1 MKAINTLIILLSP
14 FLSFSQCKDVY
25 KQNVECPTEA
35 DSLVLYNNALKV
47 YEFYENNKSYKKTN
61 STELITIDQKKEVFE
76 MLADARKM
84 FFIIRR
90 AVASSKPD
98 PRFPDIKPKEGYKDI
113 TYKEYYSYIDEY
125 RFYQRELENQ
135 IVHSNAPAPLY
146 DSRIAPILINEYQN
160 LDSNDMYFGD
170 LVNIPLYIPVVVK
183 PFVLLT
189 SQELALRNEILHII
203 PKITPPVAVEI
214 KNVDSPKRYAVKRD
228 TIINNSPTT
237 FETGITIYAYNEYG
251 AGAFVGVLIN
261 RRFRKI
267 KPSEYNKYAV
277 PNWARKILEDE
288 DALEKMLKIRFG
300 EYYIGVY

>member
-1 MKAINTLIILLSP
+1 MKALIFLLIIIQPLLS
-14 FLSFSQCKDVY
+14 FGQCKDIY

-47 YEFYENNKSYKKTN
+47 YEFYENNKAYAKTK
-61 STELITIDQKKEVFE
+61 STELITIDEKKNVFE
-76 MLADARKM
+76 LLQDAKKM
-84 FFIIRR
+84 FFIIRK
-90 AVASSKPD
+90 AMASSKPD
-98 PRFPDIKPKEGYKDI
+98 PRFPDVSPKPGYKDI
-113 TYKEYYSYIDEY
+113 AYKDYYSYVDEY

-135 IVHSNAPAPLY
+135 IVNSNAPVPLY

-189 SQELALRNEILHII
+189 NQELILRNEILHIL
-203 PKITPPVAVEI
+203 PKIDPPLAIKI
-214 KNVDSPKRYAVKRD
+214 KNIDSPERYSIKRD
-228 TIINNSPTT
+228 TVYKQEITVYDP
-237 FETGITIYAYNEYG
+237 GISIYAYNEYG

-267 KPSEYNKYAV
+267 KPSDYNKYAV
-277 PNWARKILEDE
+277 PQWARKILENEKD
-288 DALEKMLKIRFG
+288 LEKMLKIRFG
-300 EYYIGVY
+300 EYYLGIY